1 VGTLGGTRGVLTFGA
16 NALRV
21 PTLQVA
27 SLGRINP
34 AEVCFWAVSPNSAME
49 TLYAYL
55 AGAIDLDGRI
65 SIRRARRGGRQ
76 EIDYDYSAVIAL
88 SDSDPTVPDLL
99 QATFLARRVQYDAR
113 NRKQRAWHM
122 WEAVGQGAQEPL
134 IRLLP
139 YLRVRHR
146 QAELALSLITSMQND
161 KAGSGRSLSNEQK
174 EARRHLY
181 EQVMMLNSSRPQR
194 THR

>member
-1 VGTLGGTRGVLTFGA
+1 
-16 NALRV
+16 
-21 PTLQVA
+21 
-27 SLGRINP
+27 
-34 AEVCFWAVSPNSAME
+34 ME

-76 EIDYDYSAVIAL
+76 EIDYYYSAVIAL

-122 WEAVGQGAQEPL
+122 WEAVGQSAQEPL

-146 QAELALSLITSMQND
+146 QAELALSLITLMQND